1 MQRTLPNWAGIDGA
15 VEYGGRAALGA
26 AFPDVPV
33 VLEPVDSW
41 ADLLEAYYANPAD
54 WAFAF
59 ALKVLL
65 DFRRAPETCFVERSP
80 QATRHVFAQMNYN
93 DGSMNAHQWDL
104 FKDYHD
110 ELAWTP
116 DVVFFI
122 DTPAA
127 ECMNRAR
134 RRGRT
139 APWRG
144 DYGSRPAP
152 QLIRKPCTGV
162 RLNVLG

>member
-1 MQRTLPNWAGIDGA
+1 MLFR
-15 VEYGGRAALGA
+15 
-26 AFPDVPV
+26 
-33 VLEPVDSW
+33 S
-41 ADLLEAYYANPAD
+41 D

-139 APWRG
+139 CERALDDAYLRKVEFQYATMLRYTDAPVVRFDG
-144 DYGSRPAP
+144 TLPPADLHAQMVDAARRCLDGAECGSTECRPGA
-152 QLIRKPCTGV
+152 
-162 RLNVLG
+162 RLAE